1 MTRTNWNTYRIKK
14 RWFRTN
20 SNIFT
25 PLNTASSKDW
35 GVDFEEH
42 PPSYLP
48 FVHYQKWVG
57 KPPIDLTNAIVHVDF
72 KSDLKLHGAKL
83 YFWIVAVGI
92 RWYCMDEVPVDGHS
106 EIELNLSKEWKMTWK
121 KNDCI
126 SVHKALTE
134 VISYGFGFYGFKHPV
149 TGNITMLD
157 FGITADRK

>member
-1 MTRTNWNTYRIKK
+1 MKQAWSTYRIKK
-14 RWFRTN
+14 RWLRKDG
-20 SNIFT
+20 NIFM

-35 GVDFEEH
+35 GKDFDEH

-48 FVHYQKWVG
+48 FVHYQHWVDE
-57 KPPIDLTNAIVHVDF
+57 PPIDLTNATVTVDF
-72 KSDLKLHGAKL
+72 RSDLKLHSAKL

-92 RWYCMDEVPVDGHS
+92 RWYCKNEVDVNGHS
-106 EIELNLSKEWKMTWK
+106 EIVLDPSSKWQMTWK

-134 VISYGFGFYGFKHPV
+134 VISYGFGFQGFERPV

-157 FGITADRK
+157 FDIITGGS